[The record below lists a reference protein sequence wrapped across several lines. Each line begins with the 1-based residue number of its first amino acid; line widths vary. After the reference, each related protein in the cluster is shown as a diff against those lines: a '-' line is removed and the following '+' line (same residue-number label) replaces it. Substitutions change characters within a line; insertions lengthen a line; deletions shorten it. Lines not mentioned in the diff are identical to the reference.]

1 MDAVGDRRERRF
13 SDVQKVNPL
22 GPISSAIALGD
33 VRRNRV
39 RSFSE
44 LRTELE
50 PLLPLLSL
58 PPR

>member
-22 GPISSAIALGD
+22 APISSAIALGD

-50 PLLPLLSL
+50 PLLALLSL